1 MNVRNQK
8 KKEKFNNK
16 MIKLEIK
23 HYLNQLNIFI
33 IVKDYLMLMV
43 QRRIITKEIN

>member
-1 MNVRNQK
+1 
-8 KKEKFNNK
+8 

>member
-23 HYLNQLNIFI
+23 NYLNQLNIFI